1 MSLDNQVNLLRKI
14 ISLSKEDISTN
25 IELDDLRLEIDKYR
39 PDTTISF
46 ILRRKE
52 KNYIIALVGIYYQ
65 NDKDRIVLKQFQS
78 NNKRIFIDNISSI
91 LQDYEELDTSQFILI
106 HGREPFG
113 DGDFLLDIIYYFM
126 EEFDR
131 ELGRSN

>member
-91 LQDYEELDTSQFILI
+91 LQDYEELDINQFILA
-106 HGREPFG
+106 HTRYPFKWN
-113 DGDFLLDIIYYFM
+113 DFDAPNLILKI
-126 EEFDR
+126 
-131 ELGRSN
+131 LQSNPIN

>member
-39 PDTTISF
+39 PDTAISF
-46 ILRRKE
+46 LLRRKE

-91 LQDYEELDTSQFILI
+91 LQDYEELDINQFILI

-126 EEFDR
+126 EEFDH

>member
-126 EEFDR
+126 E
-131 ELGRSN
+131 

>member
-25 IELDDLRLEIDKYR
+25 LELDDLRLEINKYK
-39 PDTTISF
+39 PETIS
-46 ILRRKE
+46 ILLRRKT
-52 KNYIIALVGIYYQ
+52 KNFIGSLVEIYYQ
-65 NDKDRIVLKQFQS
+65 NDKDRIVLKQFHP

-91 LQDYEELDTSQFILI
+91 LQDYEELDINQFILI

-126 EEFDR
+126 EEFDH

>member
-39 PDTTISF
+39 PDTAISF
-46 ILRRKE
+46 LLRRKE

-113 DGDFLLDIIYYFM
+113 DSDFLLDIIYYFM
-126 EEFDR
+126 EEFDH